1 LLRSKFASPVPVSM
15 ATSFDPVFTTT
26 GEYGIVILSFSIY
39 AAASATFTSSFFMLV
54 TKVSGSGNVFCPSVT
69 TVTS

>member
-1 LLRSKFASPVPVSM
+1 M

-39 AAASATFTSSFFMLV
+39 AAGERHVHVVLS
-54 TKVSGSGNVFCPSVT
+54 
-69 TVTS
+69 